1 MKRIL
6 PALCACA
13 VLAAALLLFLGAQGE
28 VRTADAPAAQ
38 TAGDAGET
46 AGLAQTGDASDRERD
61 EACTTPLFPS
71 LSPASVTALSVTAGD
86 RRFEFLCS
94 GDAVSVNGQMADGEI
109 FSTLLDQILTL
120 PVAACAAFSPEES
133 SAMLTLVVTTADHN
147 NTVHFYKG
155 SSQETA
161 RVLAGTPEE
170 PVYGVTKSWRIG
182 TLLLVCDGT
191 RIQDESGNET
201 PAR

>member
-6 PALCACA
+6 SALCACA
-13 VLAAALLLFLGAQGE
+13 VLAAALLLLLGAQGK
-28 VRTADAPAAQ
+28 VRTAAQ
-38 TAGDAGET
+38 TAGGAAGQ
-46 AGLAQTGDASDRERD
+46 AQTGDASDRERD
-61 EACTTPLFPS
+61 GAHTEPLFSS
-71 LSPASVTALSVTAGD
+71 LSPGAVTALSVTSGD
-86 RRFEFLCS
+86 RHFEFLCD

-109 FSTLLDQILTL
+109 FLTLLDQILTL
-120 PVAACAAFSPEES
+120 PVTACAAFSPEEG
-133 SAMLTLVVTTADHN
+133 SAMLTLVVTAAGHDY
-147 NTVHFYKG
+147 TVRFYEG

-170 PVYGVTKSWRIG
+170 PVYGATRAWRIG

-201 PAR
+201 PAQ

>member
-6 PALCACA
+6 SALCACA

-28 VRTADAPAAQ
+28 VRTAEAPAAQ
-38 TAGDAGET
+38 TAGDAG
-46 AGLAQTGDASDRERD
+46 DASDRERD
-61 EACTTPLFPS
+61 GARTTPLFPS
-71 LSPASVTALSVTAGD
+71 LSPDAVTALSVTSDD
-86 RRFEFLCS
+86 RHFEFLCS
-94 GDAVSVNGQMADGEI
+94 GDAVSVNGQMADSEI

-120 PVAACAAFSPEES
+120 PIAACAAFSPEES
-133 SAMLTLVVTTADHN
+133 STLLTLVVTAADHDS
-147 NTVHFYKG
+147 TVHVYEG
-155 SSQETA
+155 SSQEIV

-170 PVYGVTKSWRIG
+170 PVYGTTKAWRIG

-201 PAR
+201 PAQ